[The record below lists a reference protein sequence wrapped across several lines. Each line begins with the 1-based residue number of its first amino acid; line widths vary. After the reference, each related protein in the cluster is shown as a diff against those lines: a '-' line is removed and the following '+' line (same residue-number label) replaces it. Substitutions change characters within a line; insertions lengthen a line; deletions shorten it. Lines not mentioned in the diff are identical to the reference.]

1 MKKKLTKKEQ
11 IWNNG
16 KRIYEWFCA
25 MFEIS
30 AVPTPHTKTLELFAV
45 LKKKNQYQLLIR
57 EMMKEFI
64 SNLNDTEVFV
74 EKGKLYQNAVYREK
88 L

>member
-1 MKKKLTKKEQ
+1 MNKKLTKTEKLWEK
-11 IWNNG
+11 G
-16 KRIYEWFCA
+16 ERIYNWFCA
-25 MFEIS
+25 MFEVS

-57 EMMKEFI
+57 EMMKEYI
-64 SNLNDTEVFV
+64 SNLQDTEVFV

>member
-1 MKKKLTKKEQ
+1 MKTKLTKTEKLWEK
-11 IWNNG
+11 G
-16 KRIYEWFCA
+16 ERIYDWFCA

-30 AVPTPHTKTLELFAV
+30 AVPTPHTKILELFAV
-45 LKKKNQYQLLIR
+45 LKEKNQNELLLR
-57 EMMKEFI
+57 EMMKEFM

-74 EKGKLYQNAVYREK
+74 EKGKLYQKAVYREK